1 MTYGSDKAASVRT
14 RPLGFE
20 SGRLNCVF
28 VGLSL
33 TDIAKDRNDILACFF
48 MFGRYA
54 FERPAPHFDPNELA
68 GASRSYIPPDT
79 KFKRA
84 HVTRT
89 CRIGKFGQ
97 KCRPISDVHAFEK
110 FVADKFGDGDA
121 EQRFGRWRSKN
132 DRAAF
137 AATDNNVRHVP
148 DQKLIAILLC
158 AEQLGWDPTRRD
170 AEVAEVRARFPF
182 RRAE

>member
-1 MTYGSDKAASVRT
+1 MTYGGDEAASVRT

-20 SGRLNCVF
+20 SGRLKRVF

-33 TDIAKDRNDILACFF
+33 TDIAEDRNDILVCFF
-48 MFGRYA
+48 MSGRYA

-68 GASRSYIPPDT
+68 GASRSDIPLDT

-89 CRIGKFGQ
+89 CRIGKCGQ
-97 KCRPISDVHAFEK
+97 KGRPISDVHAFEK
-110 FVADKFGDGDA
+110 FVADKFGDGNA
-121 EQRFGRWRSKN
+121 EQRFGRRRSEN

-148 DQKLIAILLC
+148 DQKLIAIFLC
-158 AEQLGWDPTRRD
+158 AEQLGACANERHGTKRETRRI
-170 AEVAEVRARFPF
+170 
-182 RRAE
+182 